1 MATPYGLTYGLA
13 QLGSQMMPQYYAAES
28 RALKSETDRMGVE
41 ALREDM
47 AAKRRAQEE
56 AAAYDEA
63 MLNPDTAAD
72 TLRSRRYGVAAMKA
86 EQAVAQQQSLALKQQ
101 EDFER
106 AEHKRKMRNFVQYS
120 IKGQFGQAAE
130 IMGLDDF
137 KVDGDMAYLTTQGRT
152 VEVSYPVLLAAM
164 SGEPEDARD
173 AIERYG
179 EEVRKEKLER
189 AKLEQ
194 KKLESER
201 RYQQSIQ
208 IARAKAAKMNSG
220 STALMKNVDA
230 YARVLINNG
239 VPEPEAIF
247 RAWEKQTGDR
257 VLSRSIAV
265 TQRQLQEERRSDYP
279 DPVVIES
286 LQDQLADLMAQ
297 NRRSGSPTG
306 GSTGKI
312 PPPPPGAKVIRR

>member
-1 MATPYGLTYGLA
+1 MAYTPYGLTYGLA

-56 AAAYDEA
+56 AAAVNEA
-63 MLNPDTAAD
+63 YMSPETAGE
-72 TLRSRRYGVAAMKA
+72 TLRGQGYGRAAMKA
-86 EQAVAQQQSLALKQQ
+86 DQDYALLQEQAMKQQ
-101 EDFER
+101 EQAYLADYKQR
-106 AEHKRKMRNFVQYS
+106 SRNFVKYVS
-120 IKGQFGQAAE
+120 EGRLGQAAE
-130 IMGLDDF
+130 QLGADDLQII
-137 KVDGDMAYLTTQGRT
+137 GDQAYLTTGGNT
-152 VEVSYPVLLAAM
+152 GKMPLSVLVASMTGDPNDYAT
-164 SGEPEDARD
+164 
-173 AIERYG
+173 AIQNYG
-179 EEVRKEKLER
+179 KEVRKEELER
-189 AKLEQ
+189 AKLGQ
-194 KKLESER
+194 RKQESER

-230 YARVLINNG
+230 YAKVLINNG
-239 VPEPEAIF
+239 VPKPEAIF

-257 VLSRSIAV
+257 ALARSIAV
-265 TQRQLQEERRSDYP
+265 TQRQLKEERESDYP
-279 DPVVIES
+279 DPAAIET
-286 LQDQLADLMAQ
+286 LQDQLAELMAQ

-312 PPPPPGAKVIRR
+312 PPPPPGKWK

>member
-13 QLGSQMMPQYYAAES
+13 QLGSQAMPQYYAAQARDLES
-28 RALKSETDRMGVE
+28 QKQQMGVE

-63 MLNPDTAAD
+63 MLNPETAAE
-72 TLRSRRYGVAAMKA
+72 TLRGQRYGAAAMKA
-86 EQAVAQQQSLALKQQ
+86 DQVVADREALALKQQ
-101 EDFER
+101 EDFNR

-130 IMGLDDF
+130 LMGLDDF
-137 KVDGDMAYLTTQGRT
+137 KVDGDKAYLTTQGRT
-152 VEVSYPVLLAAM
+152 VEVSYPILLASM
-164 SGEPEDARD
+164 TGEPEDARD

-179 EEVRKEKLER
+179 EEVRKDKLER

-230 YARVLINNG
+230 YTQVLINNG
-239 VPEPEAIF
+239 VPKQEAIF

-265 TQRQLQEERRSDYP
+265 TQRQLQEERGSDYP
-279 DPVVIES
+279 DPVIIES

-312 PPPPPGAKVIRR
+312 PPPPPGAKVIPR

>member
-1 MATPYGLTYGLA
+1 MAYTPYGLTYGLA

-63 MLNPDTAAD
+63 LLNPETAAE
-72 TLRSRRYGVAAMKA
+72 TLRGRGYGAAAMKA
-86 EQAVAQQQSLALKQQ
+86 EQVYSQQQTQALKQQ

-120 IKGQFGQAAE
+120 TKGQFGQAAE

-137 KVDGDMAYLTTQGRT
+137 RVDGDKAYLTTQGQT
-152 VEVSYPVLLAAM
+152 VEVPYSVLLASM
-164 SGEPEDARD
+164 SGEPEDAMK
-173 AIERYG
+173 AIEQYG
-179 EEVRKEKLER
+179 KEVRKEELER
-189 AKLEQ
+189 AKLKQREQ
-194 KKLESER
+194 EAER

-220 STALMKNVDA
+220 ATALMKNVDA
-230 YARVLINNG
+230 YAQVLINNG
-239 VPEPEAIF
+239 VPKPEAIF

-286 LQDQLADLMAQ
+286 LQDQLAELMAQ

-312 PPPPPGAKVIRR
+312 PPPPPGKWK